1 MIERTLNV
9 VVRGQW
15 ASWLCVLPDTNREES
30 WIKVIFY
37 DFFCFL
43 KLKRYLLKYRLCGMI
58 SSSSTAHHI
67 MLSTFDMLLRKRS
80 RRHCFPQASGQGTN
94 ICKYTGCVSPLI
106 SILSQYRLMCSLPPE
121 FYNVVKLI
129 SHQMQLSYLLC
140 IFMRSIY
147 YESQVL
153 LQKKTLHFTYW
164 YEVVWKNINHCNP
177 IIYSWEFYH
186 SKLI

>member
-15 ASWLCVLPDTNREES
+15 ASWLYVLPVTNREELC
-30 WIKVIFY
+30 IKILFKV
-37 DFFCFL
+37 FFCFL
-43 KLKRYLLKYRLCGMI
+43 KLKRYLLKYRFCGMI

-164 YEVVWKNINHCNP
+164 YKVVWKKINHCNP

>member
-1 MIERTLNV
+1 MKQLKGEPSIKLASKQRHDWQGISNQKSNDRTNTQCCCKGAMSFV
-9 VVRGQW
+9 AVCATGY
-15 ASWLCVLPDTNREES
+15 
-30 WIKVIFY
+30 KVIFY
-37 DFFCFL
+37 VFFCFL

-129 SHQMQLSYLLC
+129 SHQMQLSYFLC

-147 YESQVL
+147 YESQDL
-153 LQKKTLHFTYW
+153 YCKTLHFTYW
-164 YEVVWKNINHCNP
+164 YKVV
-177 IIYSWEFYH
+177 
-186 SKLI
+186 

>member
-15 ASWLCVLPDTNREES
+15 ASWLYVLPVTNRKES
-30 WIKVIFY
+30 CIKILFKV
-37 DFFCFL
+37 FFCFL
-43 KLKRYLLKYRLCGMI
+43 KLKRYLLKYRLSGMI

-106 SILSQYRLMCSLPPE
+106 SILSQYRLMCSLPQE

-164 YEVVWKNINHCNP
+164 YKVFWKKTTIATQ
-177 IIYSWEFYH
+177 
-186 SKLI
+186 